1 MNWKKTES
9 WLVPLLLLA
18 GITFRCVQL
27 PFSCIW
33 LDEAFSIKLAHESLL
48 QIVQTL
54 SSDNGSPLFYFLLHG
69 WMRLFGDGE
78 YALTALTVLLD
89 CAALTAIPFFL
100 YELFTD
106 SRIRIAGTACAAFCL
121 PCLHQA
127 TNLRYY
133 SLMVLCTVLGW
144 LFFYRALRRG
154 VLRDGM
160 LFVFFSVAGFY
171 THTLYLFVPVSQ
183 LVVLAVFHRARLRAG
198 FMTSMFLLAGMILW
212 MPSLALQIAGY
223 IAGSTPETVPELLHY
238 HGAVGAYLLSI
249 SGQMLAIDGLKW
261 LRMSVAL
268 ALVLFTVFNL
278 FRGNTTNDRSARELF
293 VAHLFSIGLIVIISM
308 FRPVFWLD
316 KMDLIGLPLVCALT
330 GYAVSKIRRPVL
342 VLTVLI
348 AVNLFG
354 AVRYT
359 IWRIAGQLTEQRDVI
374 ERLGGELAEEDAV
387 VETGI
392 SHFTVNYY
400 LDRMKVQTGPRYV
413 FPEIQM
419 TRPSCID
426 PKKMLED
433 QQELSLEAA
442 VLMQKLKSVRGRIY
456 VFHSSYAGLNPLYR
470 QLEST
475 FALERSIPVRQHPWG
490 PVYTQ
495 VDVYWGSDQRER

>member
-1 MNWKKTES
+1 MDWKRTERR
-9 WLVPLLLLA
+9 LIPLLVLA
-18 GITFRCVQL
+18 GVALRFVQL

-33 LDEAFSIKLAHESLL
+33 LDEAFSIKLARESML

-78 YALTALTVLLD
+78 YVLTALTVLLD
-89 CAALTAIPFFL
+89 CAVLAAIPFFL
-100 YELFTD
+100 RELFND

-154 VLRDGM
+154 AVRDGM
-160 LFVFFSVAGFY
+160 LFVLFSVAGFY
-171 THTLYLFVPVSQ
+171 THTFYLFVPLSQ
-183 LVVLAVFHRARLRAG
+183 FFILAMFYRRRLQAG
-198 FMTSMFLLAGMILW
+198 FMVSMFLLAGMALW
-212 MPSLALQIAGY
+212 LPSLSLQVAGY
-223 IAGSTPETVPELLHY
+223 ISGSTPETVPELVRY
-238 HGAVGAYLLSI
+238 NGAAGAYLLSI
-249 SGQMLAIDGLKW
+249 SSQMLAMDGFKL
-261 LRMSVAL
+261 LRMLIAAL
-268 ALVLFTVFNL
+268 LWLFVLFHILRN
-278 FRGNTTNDRSARELF
+278 RGRSADERHATELF
-293 VAHLFSIGLIVIISM
+293 VAHLLSIGLIVLISL
-308 FRPVFWLD
+308 FRPIFWID

-330 GYAVSKIRRPVL
+330 GYAVSRFRFAPV
-342 VLTVLI
+342 VLI
-348 AVNLFG
+348 VLITVNFAG
-354 AVRYT
+354 AARYT
-359 IWRIAGQLTEQRDVI
+359 GWRITAKLTEQRDVI
-374 ERLGGELAEEDAV
+374 ERLGREIRPEDAV

-392 SHFTVNYY
+392 SHFTVEYY
-400 LDRMKVQTGPRYV
+400 LEQMKIPTGPRYV

-426 PKKMLED
+426 PDKLLED

-442 VLMQKLKSVRGRIY
+442 VLLQSLKQGKGRVY
-456 VFHSSYAGLNPLYR
+456 VFHSSYKGLAPLYDR
-470 QLEST
+470 LDEA
-475 FALERSIPVRQHPWG
+475 FRLDRRIPVRQHPWG

-495 VDVYWGSDQRER
+495 VDVYSRK

>member
-1 MNWKKTES
+1 M
-9 WLVPLLLLA
+9 LA
-18 GITFRCVQL
+18 GVAFRFVQL
-27 PFSCIW
+27 PFSCVW
-33 LDEAFSIKLAHESLL
+33 LDEAFSIKLARESLL

-78 YALTALTVLLD
+78 YALTILTVLLD
-89 CAALTAIPFFL
+89 CAALIAIPFL
-100 YELFTD
+100 LRELFAD

-144 LFFYRALRRG
+144 LFFYRTLRRG
-154 VLRDGM
+154 ALRDGM

-171 THTLYLFVPVSQ
+171 AHTLYLFVPLSQ
-183 LVVLAVFHRARLRAG
+183 FMVLAMFYRSRLRAG
-198 FMTSMFLLAGMILW
+198 FMMSMFLLAGMMLW
-212 MPSLALQIAGY
+212 LPSLAQQVSGY
-223 IAGSTPETVPELLHY
+223 LAGSTPETVPELMRY
-238 HGAVGAYLLSI
+238 NGALGAYLLSI
-249 SGQMLAIDGLKW
+249 SSQMLAIDGVKW
-261 LRMSVAL
+261 LRMIVATIL
-268 ALVLFTVFNL
+268 WLFVLFHVVRN
-278 FRGNTTNDRSARELF
+278 RGRSPDERHASELF
-293 VAHLFSIGLIVIISM
+293 VAHLLSIGVIVIISLT
-308 FRPVFWLD
+308 RPVFWLD

-330 GYAVSKIRRPVL
+330 GYAVSKVRWPVL
-342 VLTVLI
+342 ILTLLI
-348 AVNLFG
+348 AVNLAG
-354 AVRYT
+354 AGRYT
-359 IWRIAGQLTEQRDVI
+359 AWRIFGHLTEQRDMI
-374 ERLGGELAEEDAV
+374 ARLASEISPDDAL

-400 LDRMKVQTGPRYV
+400 LDQMHIQTGPRYV

-426 PKKMLED
+426 PKKLLED
-433 QQELSLEAA
+433 QAELTQEAE
-442 VLMQKLKSVRGRIY
+442 VLVQRLKHGSDRII
-456 VFHSSYAGLNPLYR
+456 VFHSPYEGLAPLYR

-475 FALERSIPVRQHPWG
+475 FVLERTLPVRQHPWG

-495 VDVYWGSDQRER
+495 VDIYRRQ